1 MLSFSGSLKVLVAL
15 EPCDMRNYSECP
27 IIPREKRKPV
37 ESLDSSGF

>member
-1 MLSFSGSLKVLVAL
+1 LNPLRLFRSRNK
-15 EPCDMRNYSECP
+15 RNYSECP